1 MRRAKAL
8 VLFLALTGAIPLPA
22 QQSATTTKSAGNKA
36 ANKGSVTG
44 RIDSLERALNLQQ
57 QQMQQLSNQLQSR
70 DQQIQQL
77 QQTLQ
82 QALQALQQNQAAA
95 AQAESKAD
103 AATSQATEQAQA
115 VTALKTDVAD
125 MKTNSTNSALSLQE
139 TQKSIQEVGNPTAIR
154 YKGVTITPG
163 GFVAAETVTRTKANS
178 SDINTPFNSIPYSA
192 NALSKISESNF
203 TSRQSRLS
211 LLGES
216 KVGSTKLTGYWEAD
230 FLGTGVT
237 SNNRQSNSYVLRQ
250 RVIYGQAAFKNGLS
264 ITAGQQWSLATE
276 NKKGIE
282 NRQEMPPLTID
293 PQYQVGFTWARQY
306 GFRVVKD
313 FGGKFAIGAAVEGPQ
328 ATIGGRGFS
337 TVTTNNIGAGTV
349 TVTGNTFLDAPGSGG
364 GLFNFIDTAGYTI
377 NKVPD
382 LIVKAAADPGLG
394 HYEVYGILSEFRNR
408 IYPCGVVGT
417 DKKDTAPP
425 LTPTSI
431 FCPVDQSTSP
441 SSLGSFNQTK
451 IGGGVGINF
460 RVPIVPQK
468 LEFALQGLAGDGVGR
483 YGSAQLPDLTFRPD
497 GSEALIRTAHGL
509 SGLEFHSAK
518 LDAYAYAGAEYAA
531 RTAYVGYNTISAIKT
546 PMLPATSTTPVI
558 PATTTTVILTN
569 QIGGY
574 GSPFANN
581 SGCVKE
587 NPPSNSIGLPPFGTP
602 SAGSSCAG
610 DTRAIMEGSLGF
622 WYKFYQGPKGGFR
635 FGLQYSYFSKN
646 GWSGNNNPLGVPGIP
661 MFLPPKAVDNMVWTS
676 VRYYLP

>member
-1 MRRAKAL
+1 
-8 VLFLALTGAIPLPA
+8 
-22 QQSATTTKSAGNKA
+22 
-36 ANKGSVTG
+36 
-44 RIDSLERALNLQQ
+44 
-57 QQMQQLSNQLQSR
+57 
-70 DQQIQQL
+70 
-77 QQTLQ
+77 
-82 QALQALQQNQAAA
+82 
-95 AQAESKAD
+95 
-103 AATSQATEQAQA
+103 
-115 VTALKTDVAD
+115 
-125 MKTNSTNSALSLQE
+125 
-139 TQKSIQEVGNPTAIR
+139 
-154 YKGVTITPG
+154 
-163 GFVAAETVTRTKANS
+163 
-178 SDINTPFNSIPYSA
+178 
-192 NALSKISESNF
+192 
-203 TSRQSRLS
+203 
-211 LLGES
+211 
-216 KVGSTKLTGYWEAD
+216 
-230 FLGTGVT
+230 
-237 SNNRQSNSYVLRQ
+237 
-250 RVIYGQAAFKNGLS
+250 
-264 ITAGQQWSLATE
+264 
-276 NKKGIE
+276 
-282 NRQEMPPLTID
+282 
-293 PQYQVGFTWARQY
+293 
-306 GFRVVKD
+306 
-313 FGGKFAIGAAVEGPQ
+313 
-328 ATIGGRGFS
+328 
-337 TVTTNNIGAGTV
+337 
-349 TVTGNTFLDAPGSGG
+349 
-364 GLFNFIDTAGYTI
+364 
-377 NKVPD
+377 
-382 LIVKAAADPGLG
+382 
-394 HYEVYGILSEFRNR
+394 
-408 IYPCGVVGT
+408 
-417 DKKDTAPP
+417 
-425 LTPTSI
+425 
-431 FCPVDQSTSP
+431 
-441 SSLGSFNQTK
+441 LGSFNQTK